1 MVLITKNVL
10 RLIILF
16 SLCCMAACEDMYFV
30 NCSECETTEPTR
42 CNLRIELA
50 YTGTPWD
57 VTIYRGS
64 IESGVVISDTAINNS
79 FYHEVSLNS
88 EYTVKATAVIN
99 GTEYTAID
107 STRPRVKVITD
118 VCEETCYWVVNRTV
132 KLDIKYY

>member
-1 MVLITKNVL
+1 MVLNTKNIL
-10 RLIILF
+10 RTMLF
-16 SLCCMAACEDMYFV
+16 LSLCCMAACEEMYFV

-50 YTGTPWD
+50 ATGTFYD

-64 IESGVVISDTAINNS
+64 IESGVVIYNTEINNS
-79 FYHEVSLNS
+79 FYHNVSLNS
-88 EYTVKATAVIN
+88 EYTVKASLVIN

-107 STRPRVKVITD
+107 SSRPRVKVITD
-118 VCEETCYWVVNRTV
+118 LCEETCYWVVNRTV

>member
-1 MVLITKNVL
+1 M
-10 RLIILF
+10 F
-16 SLCCMAACEDMYFV
+16 SLCCLSACEDMYFI

-50 YTGTPWD
+50 ATGTPYD

-64 IESGVVISDTAINNS
+64 IESGVVIFNTTGRISS
-79 FYHEVSLNS
+79 FYHNVSLNS

-107 STRPRVKVITD
+107 SARPRVKVITD
-118 VCEETCYWVVNRTV
+118 ICEETCYWVVNKTV